1 MEKVVII
8 TGASRGIGRAT
19 AECFASYGWR
29 IVINYFKSETAARA
43 LAEDIN
49 SSGGEAY
56 PIYADMGNA
65 DDVKRMIDEVY
76 EKYGRIDALINN
88 AAIDEMELFHL
99 LPTTRE
105 KRLFDVNLFGAMNA
119 ARFALPYMLSRKE
132 GSIVNISSI
141 WGQVGAS
148 MEVQYSTS
156 KAAIIGFTKA
166 LSKEVAPSGIRVN
179 CVAPGVIDTDM
190 NNNISKDDMADFV
203 SGIPMGRMGTVKE
216 VAEAVYFLC
225 GASYVT
231 GQILGIDGGY
241 I

>member
-8 TGASRGIGRAT
+8 TGASRGIGRAC
-19 AECFASYGWR
+19 AECFASHGWR
-29 IVINYFKSETAARA
+29 VVINYYKSEVAAKE
-43 LAEDIN
+43 LAEKIN
-49 SSGGEAY
+49 SSGGEAFSV
-56 PIYADMGNA
+56 YADMGNTE
-65 DDVKRMIDEVY
+65 DVKRMVDETHK
-76 EKYGRIDALINN
+76 KYGRIDALINN

-99 LPTTRE
+99 LPTERE
-105 KRLFDVNLFGAMNA
+105 RRLFDVNLFGAMDA
-119 ARFALPYMLSRKE
+119 ARFVLPYMLSRQE

-166 LSKEVAPSGIRVN
+166 LSREVAPSGIRVN
-179 CVAPGVIDTDM
+179 CISPGVIDTDM
-190 NNNISKDDMADFV
+190 NSNVSKEDMADFV
-203 SGIPMGRMGTVKE
+203 SGIPMGRMGTVEE

>member
-1 MEKVVII
+1 MEKVAII

-19 AECFASYGWR
+19 AEYFAAHGWR
-29 IVINYFKSETAARA
+29 VVINYFKSEASATE
-43 LAEDIN
+43 LAEAIN
-49 SSGGEAY
+49 SSGGEAF
-56 PIYADMGNA
+56 PVYADMGNA
-65 DDVKRMIDEVY
+65 EDVKRMVDETY
-76 EKYGRIDALINN
+76 EKFGRIDALINN

-99 LPTTRE
+99 LPVERE
-105 KRLFDVNLFGAMNA
+105 RRLFDVNLFGAMDA
-119 ARFALPYMLSRKE
+119 ARFVLPYMLSRQE

-190 NNNISKDDMADFV
+190 NNNVSKDDMADFV
-203 SGIPMGRMGTVKE
+203 SGIPMGRMGTAKE

>member
-1 MEKVVII
+1 MEKVAII

-19 AECFASYGWR
+19 AEYFAAHGWR
-29 IVINYFKSETAARA
+29 VVINYFKSEASATE
-43 LAEDIN
+43 LAEAIN
-49 SSGGEAY
+49 SSGGEAF
-56 PIYADMGNA
+56 PVYADVGNA
-65 DDVKRMIDEVY
+65 EDVKRMVDETY
-76 EKYGRIDALINN
+76 EKFGRIDALINN

-99 LPTTRE
+99 LPVERE
-105 KRLFDVNLFGAMNA
+105 RRLFDVNLFGAMDA
-119 ARFALPYMLSRKE
+119 ARFVLPYMLSRQE

-190 NNNISKDDMADFV
+190 NNNVSKDDMADFV
-203 SGIPMGRMGTVKE
+203 SGIPMGRMGTVEE